1 MPLRLH
7 KPRGRK
13 NSLVIWHA
21 VTGQLLSAGFC
32 VWKEE
37 EEEEEKGVEGGDI
50 VD

>member
-7 KPRGRK
+7 KPGGRK

-32 VWKEE
+32 VWKKE
-37 EEEEEKGVEGGDI
+37 EEEEEKGAGGGDN